1 MYCSVI
7 SVFLWALFLV
17 CVFFFDYHI
26 LSVSMINSVVNSKCL
41 DISVVDTV
49 SVGCAVQ
56 Q

>member
-17 CVFFFDYHI
+17 CVFFNYHI

-41 DISVVDTV
+41 DISVVDTDR
-49 SVGCAVQ
+49 VGCAVQ